1 MFERGEQVFIEA
13 ARWQATME
21 SLSIISDEAFA
32 LLPGMAEFLK
42 AIGEFDAIA
51 IELEAQSDARV
62 LRVKLGECCL
72 RGGVMRQCDPSLSS
86 QRGSERHTDQK
97 IEKPITRQ
105 RSRRIPRQPMGHA
118 AIDQLASL
126 DGERVD
132 AKVLLKRILVAKA
145 LERSL
150 CASGGSERRVEE
162 LGDLVDQCIHRPAD

>member
-1 MFERGEQVFIEA
+1 
-13 ARWQATME
+13 
-21 SLSIISDEAFA
+21 
-32 LLPGMAEFLK
+32 
-42 AIGEFDAIA
+42 
-51 IELEAQSDARV
+51 
-62 LRVKLGECCL
+62 
-72 RGGVMRQCDPSLSS
+72 MRQCDPSLSS

-145 LERSL
+145 RERSL
-150 CASGGSERRVEE
+150 CASGGSERRGEE
-162 LGDLVDQCIHRPAD
+162 LGDLVDQCIEAVEPVE